1 MKQNKLIKI
10 WFRNVMSLRDNTIQ
24 EVLKANREKTIMPIK
39 KLRNNGYLIDKYTK
53 KIISIKGAD

>member
-1 MKQNKLIKI
+1 
-10 WFRNVMSLRDNTIQ
+10 MSLRDNTIQ

-39 KLRNNGYLIDKYTK
+39 KLRNNGYLIDKYTQ

>member
-24 EVLKANREKTIMPIK
+24 EVLKANRERKIMPIK
-39 KLRNNGYLIDKYTK
+39 KLRNNGYLIDKYTQ

>member
-39 KLRNNGYLIDKYTK
+39 KLRNNGYLIDKYTQ